1 MGVLLWL
8 PLTEYI
14 ELDIL
19 HSMTIVRQL
28 REAARL
34 TQSKLAELGGT
45 SQPTIAA
52 YESGA
57 KVPSLRTLRRLAGAA
72 GFELELGVTSPL
84 TREERRSLY
93 LHRAIVRV
101 LVEDPG
107 VVIERARS
115 NLLRMS
121 ELHSGAKDLLDEWGR
136 LLDGSIDVLV
146 ETLTSMRPRARELRQ
161 VTPFAGV
168 LSAAERASV
177 YRGFR
182 RAGVAS

>member
-1 MGVLLWL
+1 M
-8 PLTEYI
+8 
-14 ELDIL
+14 
-19 HSMTIVRQL
+19 SMTIVKQI

-34 TQSKLAELGGT
+34 TQSELAELGGT

-72 GFELELGVTSPL
+72 GFELDLGITPPL

-93 LHRAIVRV
+93 LHRAIVRR
-101 LVEDPG
+101 LVEDPA

-121 ELHSGAKDLLDEWGR
+121 ELHPDAKDLWGEWSR
-136 LLDGSIDVLV
+136 LLNGSIGVLV
-146 ETLTSMRPRARELRQ
+146 ETVISMRPRARELRQ

-168 LSAAERASV
+168 LTAAERASV